1 MSFIA
6 QLTLAESFFKRLF
19 HFLPYAKFL
28 QRWEKKI
35 GHALKMPASGWV
47 WSKNDIQTKTIVAVQ
62 SFMSLCVSFWS
73 LWLSPLATWHLLCGK
88 IYCRWTWTRVNFS
101 QIWTLEV
108 QNWHTEKCNRER
120 QIGIFLGLSP
130 LEILNQCRILGNIGN
145 LYHLLGAGTF
155 WKDLLDADSVV
166 VSTLIISCPI
176 KSVCSERER
185 ENFRPL
191 AANAHC
197 YLTLSRLYFCMD
209 DTQARD
215 GRSETL

>member
-19 HFLPYAKFL
+19 QFLPYAKFL

-35 GHALKMPASGWV
+35 GHALKCPQVVGYDPKTT
-47 WSKNDIQTKTIVAVQ
+47 SKQKPQ
-62 SFMSLCVSFWS
+62 SRYNLLCHCVSFWS

-108 QNWHTEKCNRER
+108 QNWHTEKCSRER

-130 LEILNQCRILGNIGN
+130 LEIRNQCRILGSIGG
-145 LYHLLGAGTF
+145 LYRLLGRGTF
-155 WKDLLDADSVV
+155 WKDLLDADSV
-166 VSTLIISCPI
+166 S
-176 KSVCSERER
+176 
-185 ENFRPL
+185 
-191 AANAHC
+191 
-197 YLTLSRLYFCMD
+197 
-209 DTQARD
+209 
-215 GRSETL
+215 